1 MITLPITDKELIVIM
16 ELLEKNKDK
25 HKDLYAKLWSFKLD
39 RKSTRLNSSHA
50 IL

>member
-25 HKDLYAKLWSFKLD
+25 HKDLYAKLWSFRFQRNTKNGF
-39 RKSTRLNSSHA
+39 S
-50 IL
+50 